1 MKRLETHPLPPG
13 THPTRP
19 KFAYTRAAMDD
30 PATTVMTDLAH
41 HHAITTQRDETL
53 FAAERLMR
61 SAGVRL
67 LLVVDRAG
75 AVTGLLTYRDIAGQR
90 ATAAA
95 ARERVG
101 HGELAVSSV
110 MTPLEE
116 IEALDYAAVRKA
128 RVLDLA
134 KLMHERGRQ
143 HALATET
150 DSSGG
155 VTVRGIF
162 SITQVGRQLGIN
174 IESNGHA
181 QSFSEIERLIAAE

>member
-1 MKRLETHPLPPG
+1 MKRLETHPLPAG
-13 THPTRP
+13 TRP
-19 KFAYTRAAMDD
+19 ARPEFIYTRATMDD
-30 PATTVMTDLAH
+30 PATAVMTDLAH

-53 FAAERLMR
+53 AAAERLMR

-67 LLVVDRAG
+67 LLVVDREG
-75 AVTGLLTYRDIAGQR
+75 AVIGLLTYRDIVGQR

-95 ARERVG
+95 ASERVG

-116 IEALDYAAVRKA
+116 IEALDYATVKKV

-143 HALATET
+143 HALAIET
-150 DSSGG
+150 DPSGG

-174 IESNGHA
+174 IEADGLA
-181 QSFSEIERLIAAE
+181 QSFSEIERLIAA